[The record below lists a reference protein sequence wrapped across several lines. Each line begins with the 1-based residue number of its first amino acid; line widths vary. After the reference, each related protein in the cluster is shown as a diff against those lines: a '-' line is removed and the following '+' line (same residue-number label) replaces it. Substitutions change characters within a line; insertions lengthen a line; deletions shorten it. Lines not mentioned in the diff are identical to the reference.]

1 MHRDI
6 APFAVHTRSI
16 CAPLVDLPTLFKG
29 SVALTLPLQG
39 AGQSPARFAGV
50 VELLVPLLQMQYALP
65 FLVRA
70 QQILL

>member
-16 CAPLVDLPTLFKG
+16 CAPLVDLPTLFK
-29 SVALTLPLQG
+29 ALTLPLQG